1 MSDIR
6 PFYGRGEAVQIREKS
21 EVEQLRD
28 EVARLRAFIQ
38 RVGHPQW
45 CSGFM
50 TRNIDAC
57 TCGYYVII
65 PPVQAALTPQA
76 GKGGGA

>member
-28 EVARLRAFIQ
+28 EVARLRANLINCVA
-38 RVGHPQW
+38 RL
-45 CSGFM
+45 
-50 TRNIDAC
+50 AA
-57 TCGYYVII
+57 YYGENYPAVREAK
-65 PPVQAALTPQA
+65 AALDG
-76 GKGGGA
+76 GKGVQGG